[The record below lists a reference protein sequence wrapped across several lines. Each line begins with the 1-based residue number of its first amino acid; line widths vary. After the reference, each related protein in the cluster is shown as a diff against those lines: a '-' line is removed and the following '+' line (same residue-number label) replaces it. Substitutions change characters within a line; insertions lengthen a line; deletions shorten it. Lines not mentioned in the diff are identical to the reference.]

1 MKKFLWVLCAVLLVL
16 ALLFVYSGFGRRTDV
31 YVGAFEVS
39 EGGKALTMHTG
50 IWSSMGYTRAVRTK
64 QVGDTLQCTFYTA
77 FGGLNSKIG
86 ARNVFDLPVEGCNSI
101 AFFRGDG
108 RWDIVLQKDPA
119 TGAWERTR
127 T

>member
-1 MKKFLWVLCAVLLVL
+1 MKKAVCALGALLLVA

-31 YVGAFEVS
+31 YVAEVVPS
-39 EGGKALTMHTG
+39 VDGKTLTMHTG

-64 QVGDTLQCTFYTA
+64 QVGDTLRCTFYTA

-86 ARNVFDLPVEGCNSI
+86 AQNVFTVPVEGCNSI

-108 RWDIVLQKDPA
+108 QWDIVLQKDPA
-119 TGAWERTR
+119 TGEWERTR

>member
-1 MKKFLWVLCAVLLVL
+1 MKPIKTIPYNPMLDGIADVTPDV
-16 ALLFVYSGFGRRTDV
+16 VYAAED
-31 YVGAFEVS
+31 
-39 EGGKALTMHTG
+39 GKALTMHTG

-86 ARNVFDLPVEGCNSI
+86 AQNVFTVPVEGCSQV

-108 RWDIVLQKDPA
+108 RWDIVLQKDPT